1 MFRDTGEIFPSAEI
15 KDDSLQTLALKRAHA
30 SVVGEA
36 EPVSIM
42 PSVTDAGWF
51 AEAGIPVAI
60 YGPGDL
66 AQAHTIDEYVRWR
79 DIQIATKVY
88 AHLLIDWCGTG

>member
-15 KDDSLQTLALKRAHA
+15 KDDSPQTLALKRAHS
-30 SVVGEA
+30 SVVGEPEA
-36 EPVSIM
+36 VSIM
-42 PSVTDAGWF
+42 SSVTDAGWF

-66 AQAHTIDEYVRWR
+66 TQAHTIDEYVRWK
-79 DIQIATKVY
+79 DVQTAAKVY
-88 AHLLIDWCGTG
+88 AHLMIEWCGIG